1 MTIYR
6 KYRPQKFSE
15 ITGQNHIKTTL
26 MHEIEE
32 KSIAHA
38 YLFCG
43 PRGIG
48 KTTTARI
55 FAKAVNCLNQENGE
69 PCTVCANCQAVQENR
84 AIDLIEIDGASNRRI
99 EEARDLR
106 ENVRFLPSVFPYKVY
121 IIDEVHM
128 LTTESFNALLKTL
141 EEPPKHIIFIL
152 ATTEIN
158 KLPKTIVSRCQ
169 RFDFSRAGIEDIVK
183 RLSEIS
189 QKEKRTISNDALK
202 RVAKAAGGSFRDA
215 EGILGKLFSLGDD
228 KISDETVDVI
238 LPQQSTDQLLKI
250 LSGIIQKNARQAI
263 LTLNEAI
270 DGGTD
275 AGELLKEL
283 IEFSRKL
290 MVLKSAGAQ
299 ELTEFFDV
307 EIEAEKELI
316 QLAEKSTEKQLV
328 RILDNLIIAQGR
340 MKLVD
345 IPQLPLEM
353 AIVEL
358 TSE

>member
-1 MTIYR
+1 MALYR
-6 KYRPQKFSE
+6 KYRPSSFKE
-15 ITGQNHIKTTL
+15 IIGQDHIVNVLKG
-26 MHEIEE
+26 
-32 KSIAHA
+32 SIDSGKISHA
-38 YLFCG
+38 YLFFG
-43 PRGIG
+43 TRGIG
-48 KTTTARI
+48 KTSIARI
-55 FAKAVNCLNQENGE
+55 FASQIGTASD
-69 PCTVCANCQAVQENR
+69 
-84 AIDLIEIDGASNRRI
+84 DLYEIDAASNRGI
-99 EEARDLR
+99 DDVR
-106 ENVRFLPSVFPYKVY
+106 ELKEGVSTLPFRSKYKVY

-128 LTTESFNALLKTL
+128 LTKEAFNALLKTL